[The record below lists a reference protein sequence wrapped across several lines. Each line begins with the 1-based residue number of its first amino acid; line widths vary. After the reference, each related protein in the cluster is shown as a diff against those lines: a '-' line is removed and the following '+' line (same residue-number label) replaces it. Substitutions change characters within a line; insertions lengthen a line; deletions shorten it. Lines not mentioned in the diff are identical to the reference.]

1 MSKKDY
7 YDVLGVDKG
16 ATGPE
21 IKKAYRKTALK
32 YHPDR
37 NPGDKEAEEQ
47 FKEAAEAYEVLSD
60 DNKRARYDRFGHAGV
75 GGPAGG
81 GFGGAGGGM
90 RMEDIFE
97 NFGDIFGDFF
107 GGGGG
112 ASGGFGGFGGGSRA
126 RGGRPSGQRGSNLRV
141 KVKLTLQEMAEG
153 VQKKIKVKKQV
164 GCSTCN
170 GSGAKNSN
178 SKGTCTG
185 CNGSGYVRRVTN
197 TILGQMQTTAT
208 CPTCHGEGQIITDK
222 CTSCAGE
229 GRERGEEAITIDI
242 PAGITD
248 GIQLSMSGKGNKG
261 ARGGRAGDL
270 LIQVEEVAHESLKRD
285 GQNVIY
291 HLHISF
297 IDAALGTSIEVPTIT
312 GKAKIKVPAGT
323 QGGKI
328 FRLKGKG
335 LPSLNGYGKGD
346 QLIDVNVYTP
356 KNLSSEEK
364 STLEKLRSSKN
375 FQPGSNK
382 AEKSVFDRMKDLFS

>member
-7 YDVLGVDKG
+7 YEILGVEKG
-16 ATGPE
+16 ASGVE

-32 YHPDR
+32 FHPDR
-37 NPGDKEAEEQ
+37 NPGDSAAEDN

-75 GGPAGG
+75 GGPSGQG

-112 ASGGFGGFGGGSRA
+112 GGGFGGGSRA
-126 RGGRPSGQRGSNLRV
+126 RGGRPTGQRGSNLRV
-141 KVKLTLQEMAEG
+141 KVKLNLQEMAEG

-164 GCSTCN
+164 ECSTCH

-178 SKGTCTG
+178 SKGTCSG
-185 CNGSGYVRRVTN
+185 CSGSGYVRRVTN

-208 CPTCHGEGQIITDK
+208 CPTCHGEGSIITDK
-222 CTSCAGE
+222 CTSCVGE

-270 LIQVEEVAHESLKRD
+270 LIQVEEVPHEQLKRD

-297 IDAALGTSIEVPTIT
+297 IDASLGTTIEVPTIT

-335 LPSLNGYGKGD
+335 LPSLNGYGMGD
-346 QLIDVNVYTP
+346 QLIDVNIYTP
-356 KNLSSEEK
+356 KNLSSGEK
-364 STLEKLRSSKN
+364 STLESLRDSKN
-375 FQPGSNK
+375 FQPNSNK
-382 AEKSVFDRMKDLFS
+382 AEKSVFDRMKDLFT

>member
-1 MSKKDY
+1 MSKRDY
-7 YDVLGVDKG
+7 YEVLGVEKG
-16 ATGPE
+16 AAGPE

-37 NPGDKEAEEQ
+37 NPGDMAAEEK

-60 DNKRARYDRFGHAGV
+60 DNKRARYDRFGHAGM
-75 GGPAGG
+75 GGAAGGG
-81 GFGGAGGGM
+81 GFGGGGFGGGGM
-90 RMEDIFE
+90 RMEDIFD

-107 GGGGG
+107 GGG
-112 ASGGFGGFGGGSRA
+112 AGGGSRA
-126 RGGRPSGQRGSNLRV
+126 RGGGGRPAGQRGSNLRV
-141 KVKLTLQEMAEG
+141 KVKLTLQDMAEG
-153 VQKKIKVKKQV
+153 VQKKIKVRKQV
-164 GCSTCN
+164 GCSSCS

-185 CNGSGYVRRVTN
+185 CGGSGYVRRVTN
-197 TILGQMQTTAT
+197 TILGQMATTGT

-222 CTSCAGE
+222 CTSCKGE
-229 GRERGEEAITIDI
+229 GREYGEEAITIDI
-242 PAGITD
+242 PGGITD
-248 GIQLSMSGKGNKG
+248 GVQLSMSGKGNIG

-270 LIQVEEVAHESLKRD
+270 LIQVEEVPHELLKRD

-297 IDAALGTSIEVPTIT
+297 IDAALGTSIEIPTIT

-323 QGGKI
+323 QAGKI

-346 QLIDVNVYTP
+346 QLIDVNIYTP
-356 KNLSSEEK
+356 KNLSSDEK
-364 STLEKLRSSKN
+364 STLERLRDSKN

-382 AEKSVFDRMKDLFS
+382 QEKSVFDRMKDLFS

>member
-7 YDVLGVDKG
+7 YDILGVEKG
-16 ATGPE
+16 ASGAE

-37 NPGDKEAEEQ
+37 NPGDSAAEES
-47 FKEAAEAYEVLSD
+47 FKEAAEAYEILSD

-112 ASGGFGGFGGGSRA
+112 GGFGGGSRA
-126 RGGRPSGQRGSNLRV
+126 RGGRPTGQRGSNLRV
-141 KVKLTLQEMAEG
+141 KVKLSLQEMAEG

-164 GCSTCN
+164 ECNTCS

-208 CPTCHGEGQIITDK
+208 CPTCHGEGSIITDK
-222 CTSCAGE
+222 CTNCAGE

-270 LIQVEEVAHESLKRD
+270 LIQVEEIPHDHLKRD

-297 IDAALGTSIEVPTIT
+297 IDAALGTTIEVPTIT

-356 KNLSSEEK
+356 KNLSSDEK
-364 STLEKLRSSKN
+364 STLERLRDSKN
-375 FQPGSNK
+375 FQPNSNK
-382 AEKSVFDRMKDLFS
+382 AEKSVFDRMKDLFT